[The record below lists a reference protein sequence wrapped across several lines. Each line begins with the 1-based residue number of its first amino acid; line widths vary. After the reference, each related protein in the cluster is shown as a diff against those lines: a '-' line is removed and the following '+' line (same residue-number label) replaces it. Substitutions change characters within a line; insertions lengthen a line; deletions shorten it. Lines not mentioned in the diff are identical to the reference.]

1 MVMTDPVADMLTR
14 VRNALR
20 IRRGTVSMP
29 SSRLKVG
36 IASVLKREGFVEDY
50 SVERGKVHPTLTI
63 TLKYGREWEMVIN
76 EIQRTSRPGRRR
88 YCSVQELPKVLN
100 GLGMVVVSTPRGVLS
115 DREARKMHVGG
126 EVLCTI
132 W

>member
-20 IRRGTVSMP
+20 IRRRTVSMP

-36 IASVLKREGFVEDY
+36 IASVLKREGFIEDY
-50 SVERGKVHPTLTI
+50 SVERGDVQPTLTI
-63 TLKYGREWEMVIN
+63 TLKYGRAGEMVIN
-76 EIQRTSRPGRRR
+76 EIRRTSRPGRRL
-88 YCSVQELPKVLN
+88 YCNVGQLPKVLS

-115 DREARKMHVGG
+115 DREARKMNVGG